1 MGSSSVPMSSV
12 FMKTDPSSLFFGQ
25 IDNTRKFCSS
35 SSIPEISH
43 SQLVEVLKSKTAVV
57 IDVRNPEEL
66 VKFGEI
72 PGAINIPLG
81 DLESALS
88 MRPKKLEQLFG
99 ITIDERTPLVF
110 SCMAGIRSKK
120 AMAIASRAGYSHVS
134 DFGGGWIE
142 WAKNGDK

>member
-1 MGSSSVPMSSV
+1 MSCV
-12 FMKTDPSSLFFGQ
+12 FMKTAHAPSSLFCGQ
-25 IDNTRKFCSS
+25 NNFTRKFCSP

-43 SQLVEVLKSKTAVV
+43 NQLVEVLKSKTAVV
-57 IDVRNPEEL
+57 VDVRNPEEL

-88 MRPKKLEQLFG
+88 MRPKKLEKLFDV
-99 ITIDERTPLVF
+99 TLDERTPLVF

-120 AMAIASRAGYSHVS
+120 AVVMAWSYGFTNASDYA
-134 DFGGGWIE
+134 GGWVE
-142 WAKNGDK
+142 WNQRQNSQ